1 MTQKAEKQL
10 EIKIL
15 QILYVIEN
23 PIVYY
28 HPKEKYFIQKN
39 PKEKYLMEWCPRH
52 IIKWKAKELNTLLN

>member
-28 HPKEKYFIQKN
+28 HPKEKYFIQK
-39 PKEKYLMEWCPRH
+39 KSKGEIFDGMMSKTHY
-52 IIKWKAKELNTLLN
+52 